1 MTTQT
6 NFKRYELKYLLSDE
20 QLHLMQEAMQG
31 RMQPD
36 RFFSSTVRSLYFD
49 TDSCQLIR
57 HSLEHPVYKEK
68 LRLRS
73 YGRAEAD
80 SPVFVELKKKYQS
93 VVYKRRIALPLGE
106 AEDWIRGG
114 ALPDTASRFTPGAL
128 PDTASRF
135 TPGEQQI
142 LHEIEYFIN
151 FYQTLAPA
159 ALITCD
165 RTAYTGI
172 EQPDLRIT
180 FDTDVLARTHDMSL
194 GGEIYGTG
202 LLPEGKT
209 LMEIKTGGGMPL
221 WLTDALTR
229 GRIYRQ
235 TFSKYGAAYQTL
247 IYPAGRAV
255 EHRKGERRY
264 A

>member
-1 MTTQT
+1 MTTQI
-6 NFKRYELKYLLSDE
+6 NFKRYELKYLLSEE
-20 QLHLMQEAMQG
+20 QLHLVQDTM
-31 RMQPD
+31 RDHMQPD

-49 TDSCQLIR
+49 TDSCRLIR

-73 YGRAEAD
+73 YRRAEAD

-93 VVYKRRIALPLGE
+93 VVYKRRVALPLSQ

-114 ALPDTASRFTPGAL
+114 ALPDTASRFTPG
-128 PDTASRF
+128 
-135 TPGEQQI
+135 EQQV
-142 LHEIEYFIN
+142 LHEIGYFIN